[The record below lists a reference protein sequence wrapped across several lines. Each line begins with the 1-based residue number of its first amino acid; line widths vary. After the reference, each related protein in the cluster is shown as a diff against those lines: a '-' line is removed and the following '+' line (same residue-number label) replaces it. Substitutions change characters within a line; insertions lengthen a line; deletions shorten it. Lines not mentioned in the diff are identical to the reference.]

1 MTQIKTDSQDMI
13 SVRLPRS
20 MVAKMDDWAAKM
32 DSSRTSIVRGALAT
46 YFRFEQ
52 GIFVP
57 LSEENR
63 SALVRIAEARA
74 IPAETLAE
82 GLMKSAIAREV
93 NLVLENFSQKS
104 QSTLS
109 GTGRK
114 RQLETHISIVENKYV
129 N

>member
-1 MTQIKTDSQDMI
+1 MYAGWIKMTQIKTDSQDMI

-63 SALVRIAEARA
+63 RALLHLANVRAM
-74 IPAETLAE
+74 PSETLAAE
-82 GLMKSAIAREV
+82 MVQSAIIQQI
-93 NLVLENFSQKS
+93 NLVLESFSEKS
-104 QSTLS
+104 
-109 GTGRK
+109 
-114 RQLETHISIVENKYV
+114 
-129 N
+129 